1 MNNNEEHFSSYENA
15 ITFMDRQVRKAM
27 GKIEEKNREINS
39 LLSELKL
46 VQV

>member
-1 MNNNEEHFSSYENA
+1 
-15 ITFMDRQVRKAM
+15 MDRQVRKAM
-27 GKIEEKNREINS
+27 GKIDEKNREINN